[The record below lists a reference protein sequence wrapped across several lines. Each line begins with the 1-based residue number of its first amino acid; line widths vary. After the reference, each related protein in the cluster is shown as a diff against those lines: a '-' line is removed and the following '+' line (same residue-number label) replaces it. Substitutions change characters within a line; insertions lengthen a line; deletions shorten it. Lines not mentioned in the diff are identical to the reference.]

1 MRIRT
6 IQGLKPLYAL
16 MIMVA
21 GLLVFAVSLFPD
33 TSLARRGGDDA
44 RGRHY
49 GVVESRP
56 AEGLHGEWVI
66 GGRRITTS
74 SETEFDQREGLLA
87 IGTCAK
93 VDLRGGR
100 VHEIDSEPLR
110 DCQ

>member
-6 IQGLKPLYAL
+6 IQRLKPLYTV
-16 MIMVA
+16 MIMVS
-21 GLLVFAVSLFPD
+21 GLLVLSVSLVPD
-33 TSLARRGGDDA
+33 TSLARRGSDEA
-44 RGRHY
+44 RGRYY
-49 GVVESRP
+49 GVVQSRP

-66 GGRRITTS
+66 GGRTITTS
-74 SETEFDQREGLLA
+74 SDTEFDQREGPLA

-110 DCQ
+110 DCP